1 MYKLVRYGT
10 TRHIKRSP
18 IDHRPMVF
26 KNAEEA
32 EQHVVLDFGCY
43 DDYELVPLTDKEL
56 EEAKQ

>member
-18 IDHRPMVF
+18 IDSRPMVF

-32 EQHVVLDFGCY
+32 EQYVVLDFGIY
-43 DDYELVPLTDKEL
+43 DDYELVPLTAKEI